1 MVKIRISSL
10 AKELGIKSGLVI
22 EKCHEHGLG
31 HINHHANAVD
41 EQEAALI
48 RSLFAAKATP
58 EVTAPPIP
66 PKEVEK
72 GPQVLPPEEKK
83 PVVGVK
89 PSVKPTM
96 EVPVPEK
103 VLSKLIRPTKLI
115 EIPRRP
121 AFRRRGREAGPRWR
135 KEVKRP
141 TKETAPTPRP
151 SLKGLKL
158 VLEPPITVKDLSS
171 ELGVKASTIITK
183 LLMEHNIHATMNQTL
198 DEDVVALLGMEL
210 GAEIEF
216 KKVKVSEEAVE
227 KEFEMLPAKPEELV
241 PRPPI
246 VTFMGHV
253 DHGKTSLLD
262 VIRKTSVAAGEVG
275 GITQHIGASRV
286 ETNGRAVVFLDTPG
300 HEAFTQMRARGSQVT
315 DVAVLVVAAD
325 DGVMPQT
332 EEALNH
338 ARAAGVPVVV
348 AVNKID
354 KPGANPQ
361 RVKQQLAKLGLVP
374 EEWGGKTQFVET
386 SAMTKQGL
394 DELLERLLLEAE
406 ILELKANPKNPAKG
420 VVLDARLHE
429 GRGVVATIIVQD
441 GTLRLGDII
450 FCGQAFGRI
459 RAMYNDRGKEV
470 REAGPSYPVSVSGL
484 STVPEAG
491 EKFYVV
497 RDIQKAK
504 EIATERQKKFRE
516 AGLQERRHVTLENL
530 YNKIEEGKVKELK
543 VILKADVKGSVEVLD
558 KMLEELSTEEVKV
571 RILHSGVGGITESD
585 AILADASDAVIIGFY
600 VTPEEGVSGLAEERG
615 VEIRLYQVIYD
626 VSRDI
631 KAAMEG
637 MLEPERKEVLL
648 GHAEIK
654 QVFRVSKMGNVAGC
668 FVKTGKIIRN
678 ALIRVVREGNV
689 IHEGKLASLRIVK
702 DDVKEVRQGLEC
714 GMKVAGFD
722 DLKVGDIIEAYEVQ
736 QIARTLSG

>member
-1 MVKIRISSL
+1 
-10 AKELGIKSGLVI
+10 
-22 EKCHEHGLG
+22 
-31 HINHHANAVD
+31 
-41 EQEAALI
+41 
-48 RSLFAAKATP
+48 
-58 EVTAPPIP
+58 
-66 PKEVEK
+66 
-72 GPQVLPPEEKK
+72 
-83 PVVGVK
+83 
-89 PSVKPTM
+89 
-96 EVPVPEK
+96 
-103 VLSKLIRPTKLI
+103 
-115 EIPRRP
+115 
-121 AFRRRGREAGPRWR
+121 
-135 KEVKRP
+135 
-141 TKETAPTPRP
+141 
-151 SLKGLKL
+151 
-158 VLEPPITVKDLSS
+158 
-171 ELGVKASTIITK
+171 
-183 LLMEHNIHATMNQTL
+183 
-198 DEDVVALLGMEL
+198 
-210 GAEIEF
+210 
-216 KKVKVSEEAVE
+216 
-227 KEFEMLPAKPEELV
+227 
-241 PRPPI
+241 
-246 VTFMGHV
+246 
-253 DHGKTSLLD
+253 
-262 VIRKTSVAAGEVG
+262 
-275 GITQHIGASRV
+275 
-286 ETNGRAVVFLDTPG
+286 
-300 HEAFTQMRARGSQVT
+300 
-315 DVAVLVVAAD
+315 
-325 DGVMPQT
+325 
-332 EEALNH
+332 
-338 ARAAGVPVVV
+338 
-348 AVNKID
+348 
-354 KPGANPQ
+354 
-361 RVKQQLAKLGLVP
+361 
-374 EEWGGKTQFVET
+374 
-386 SAMTKQGL
+386 
-394 DELLERLLLEAE
+394 
-406 ILELKANPKNPAKG
+406 
-420 VVLDARLHE
+420 
-429 GRGVVATIIVQD
+429 
-441 GTLRLGDII
+441 
-450 FCGQAFGRI
+450 
-459 RAMYNDRGKEV
+459 
-470 REAGPSYPVSVSGL
+470 PSYPVSVSGL

-600 VTPEEGVSGLAEERG
+600 VTPEEGISGLAEERG

-668 FVKTGKIIRN
+668 FVKTGKILRN